1 MFLFLLTYEQAG
13 PAFLDN
19 VFAFGEWE
27 VAVDTCLSQYRYDDT
42 LDPNARQ
49 PAIIAL
55 GRSGLQI
62 SETMLLRGV
71 ERDPRNDKWFIRQ
84 MALYFSFD
92 VVTGK
97 TLFITVKGNDIMQH
111 RIAEE
116 SNDIL
121 AAKAGHE
128 DDDVVGLFEMALLIL
143 LSSVRWCEEGWR
155 WFIRDV
161 DKDIR
166 PTLVK
171 ARTAPI
177 YIPHSVLGPNSVSGP
192 QLRIPTLPTNPFL
205 TPAPTGAFNA
215 KREVIN
221 HPPGNGRLA
230 GIWRRILDYL
240 NAPSRLGRTNMSKV
254 EKMTSHVP
262 ALKEMFDY
270 KDLQKLHVC
279 GQEIEE
285 AILTLQLLIS
295 TLQALAER
303 HQELVE
309 NGWDNLDRTGLASLD
324 ENRIQG
330 FKTAARPFL
339 TKLRGSIKSLGG
351 KMDQLIS
358 LQKMLQEG
366 KTLVSICIGLTIPRL
381 ANQYAHCT
389 V

>member
-1 MFLFLLTYEQAG
+1 MFLFLLTYEQAD
-13 PAFLDN
+13 PAILDN

-42 LDPNARQ
+42 LELSARQ

-62 SETMLLRGV
+62 RETMLLRGV
-71 ERDPRNDKWFIRQ
+71 ERNPSNDKWFIRQ

-97 TLFITVKGNDIMQH
+97 TLFITVKGNDIMQR

-116 SNDIL
+116 SNDML

-128 DDDVVGLFEMALLIL
+128 DDDVIGLFEMALAIL

-177 YIPHSVLGPNSVSGP
+177 HIPHSAPGPKPISGS
-192 QLRIPTLPTNPFL
+192 QLCIPTLPTNPFL
-205 TPAPTGAFNA
+205 TPATTGAFNE

-230 GIWRRILDYL
+230 GIWRKILDHL
-240 NAPSRLGRTNMSKV
+240 NAPSRHGRTNNISKV
-254 EKMTSHVP
+254 KEMTSHIP

-285 AILTLQLLIS
+285 AILTLQLLVS

-303 HQELVE
+303 HQDLIE
-309 NGWDNLDRTGLASLD
+309 NGWDNLDRTDWGSLD
-324 ENRIQG
+324 ENRIRG
-330 FKTAARPFL
+330 FKTVTRPFL
-339 TKLRGSIKSLGG
+339 TKLRDSIKSLGA
-351 KMDQLIS
+351 KRDQLIS

-366 KTLVSICIGLTIPRL
+366 KTLVSI
-381 ANQYAHCT
+381 
-389 V
+389 